1 MNTHNKKL
9 QGAAMSIP
17 DSRGVSPYPLRQ
29 LSVALGLALC
39 AVWSHA
45 ACDAANPEPADAASL
60 SELVPFNP
68 ATSTE
73 QQSVKA
79 TGQTQLAELVRAAV
93 VHSAEN
99 RGAEHTRNAA
109 QFDLEQTRAG
119 RSPQAAVNAS
129 LGLGGASVGQT
140 NYGGTSVNSVGLTLS
155 APLYDGGR
163 LNALTSY
170 REGLLSASGA
180 SVGSARERV
189 VREAV
194 LTVLE
199 RNRYGLQLKVYQ
211 QYVAKLACL
220 TQSVEQIVQADP
232 GRASERVQARKSLRQ
247 TEIARDE
254 TQAAWRQAE
263 SKLQQLLG
271 SQVELWTAVGLPL
284 IDLPSLEAVVEQAQA
299 SPEVRQLQQQAQAL
313 GHYARAS
320 AAEQAPQLRW
330 QAGVNSARQASNT
343 TTQSWNVG
351 LALNYT
357 LADGG
362 GARAGT
368 NAAQERAEAA
378 RNAWEQALQERSKQ
392 AAVHHDAARSAY
404 QRASHYAELLR
415 DSDTLRNATYT
426 QWIKL
431 GRRSLFDVISAE
443 SEHYQMRLSY
453 VNALH
458 EGYSAS
464 AQLRNTGEGLLP
476 WLAPELVTY
485 APR

>member
-1 MNTHNKKL
+1 MIDHSNQHKNV
-9 QGAAMSIP
+9 AMSIP
-17 DSRGVSPYPLRQ
+17 ASRGTSPHPLRQ
-29 LSVALGLALC
+29 WSAALGLSLC
-39 AVWSHA
+39 AVSSHA
-45 ACDAANPEPADAASL
+45 ACDTANPEPADAASL

-73 QQSVKA
+73 PSVQA

-129 LGLGGASVGQT
+129 LGLGGANVGQT
-140 NYGGTSVNSVGLTLS
+140 RYGTTGVNSVGLTLS

-180 SVGSARERV
+180 NVGSARERV

-194 LTVLE
+194 LTVLD

-263 SKLQQLLG
+263 SRLQQLLG
-271 SQVELWTAVGLPL
+271 DRTELWTAWSSRRRPAQKCASYSSRPRPSATTPAPP
-284 IDLPSLEAVVEQAQA
+284 LPSRPPSCAG
-299 SPEVRQLQQQAQAL
+299 RQGSTAHAKP
-313 GHYARAS
+313 RT
-320 AAEQAPQLRW
+320 PPP
-330 QAGVNSARQASNT
+330 
-343 TTQSWNVG
+343 
-351 LALNYT
+351 
-357 LADGG
+357 
-362 GARAGT
+362 RAGT
-368 NAAQERAEAA
+368 S
-378 RNAWEQALQERSKQ
+378 AWR
-392 AAVHHDAARSAY
+392 
-404 QRASHYAELLR
+404 
-415 DSDTLRNATYT
+415 
-426 QWIKL
+426 
-431 GRRSLFDVISAE
+431 
-443 SEHYQMRLSY
+443 
-453 VNALH
+453 
-458 EGYSAS
+458 
-464 AQLRNTGEGLLP
+464 
-476 WLAPELVTY
+476 
-485 APR
+485 

>member
-1 MNTHNKKL
+1 MNACNMKFNL
-9 QGAAMSIP
+9 AAMSIP
-17 DSRGVSPYPLRQ
+17 FSRGGSPFQLRR
-29 LSVALGLALC
+29 LSVALGLSLC

-60 SELVPFNP
+60 SELLPFNP
-68 ATSTE
+68 ATSTD
-73 QQSVKA
+73 QSVKG

-93 VHSAEN
+93 VHSAES
-99 RGAEHTRNAA
+99 RGAEHTRTAA

-119 RSPQAAVNAS
+119 RSPQAGVNAS
-129 LGLGGASVGQT
+129 LGLGGASVGST
-140 NYGGTSVNSVGLTLS
+140 SYGSTGVNSVGLSVS

-163 LNALTSY
+163 LKALTSY

-180 SVGSARERV
+180 AVGSVRERV

-194 LTVLE
+194 LTVLD
-199 RNRYGLQLKVYQ
+199 RNHYSLQLKVYQ
-211 QYVAKLACL
+211 QYIAKLVCL
-220 TQSVEQIVQADP
+220 NQSVEQIVQADP
-232 GRASERVQARKSLRQ
+232 GRASERIQARKSLHQ

-254 TQAAWRQAE
+254 TLAAWRQAE
-263 SKLQQLLG
+263 SRLQHLLG
-271 SQVELWTAVGLPL
+271 GKEGLWTAVGLPL
-284 IDLPSLEAVVEQAQA
+284 IDIPALETVVEQAQA

-313 GHYARAS
+313 NHYARAT

-330 QAGVNSARQASNT
+330 QAGINSARQASST

-368 NAAQERAEAA
+368 NAAQARAEAA
-378 RNAWEQALQERSKQ
+378 RTAWEQALQERSKL
-392 AAVHHDAARSAY
+392 AAVHHEAARSAY
-404 QRASHYAELLR
+404 QRAGRYAELLR

-443 SEHYQMRLSY
+443 SEHYQLRLSY
-453 VNALH
+453 VHALH

-464 AQLRNTGEGLLP
+464 AQLRNVGEGLLP